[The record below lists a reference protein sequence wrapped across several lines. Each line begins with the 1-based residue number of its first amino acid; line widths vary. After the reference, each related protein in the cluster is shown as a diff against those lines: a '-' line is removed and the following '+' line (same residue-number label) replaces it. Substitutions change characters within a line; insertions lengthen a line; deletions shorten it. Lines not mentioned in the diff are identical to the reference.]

1 MNRFLVFHFMY
12 RPSLDDRLIS
22 LPDKLCVRR
31 GLKVMYVC
39 EEEPTEN
46 WRGLSASCEGKVD
59 EDPVFWGV
67 RESVFKEQVWAK

>member
-1 MNRFLVFHFMY
+1 MY

-46 WRGLSASCEGKVD
+46 WSPSSALRQGKAD
-59 EDPVFWGV
+59 EDPLLGGT
-67 RESVFKEQVWAK
+67 